1 MAAASSP
8 LIGISEL
15 MKNLAP
21 IFLGSGT
28 STTTDSTSGG
38 TTTGSSTTSSSAQA
52 LADNQKVI
60 DDATANAND
69 PNQVSLIVN
78 DIMTKAAQAFA
89 PTVGQQNNAG
99 MYNTSSLA
107 LLSAAAQGEA
117 TRSASQAVLNYK
129 TSQQQI
135 AQAASGNLLQATKT
149 ATTTSTAPAT
159 VATKSTVAKPAIDP
173 MSAILTA
180 GSAFALSKG
189 SKLLGLDKLTD
200 KAGDYLNTNVAQPIQ
215 DLFGVGPD
223 AAADS
228 AHVFDVASGGSP
240 LLQGFQ
246 PVDTGVAAEEA
257 ATSGVDIS
265 LADSLA
271 GDVGGSVAENVAGN
285 VAEDVGSNVAE
296 DVAAPVAEDVASNVA
311 EDAGGDVASTAAD
324 GWIVCTELVRQGR
337 LPKRYWIA
345 GLKEFDGY
353 SDTIKRGYYLLA
365 IPAVHHL
372 RRHPYSLRS
381 RFLCVLFNR
390 RVEYIAA
397 RLGMRGARDT
407 LIGQLSCYGLLPIG
421 WILGTFIQREMPD
434 WNKEVYSHG

>member
-117 TRSASQAVLNYK
+117 TRQASTAVLNYK

-215 DLFGVGPD
+215 DFLGVGPTD
-223 AAADS
+223 AADS

-246 PVDTGVAAEEA
+246 PVDTAAAAEEA
-257 ATSGVDIS
+257 ATSGGIN
-265 LADSLA
+265 LADTLA
-271 GDVGGSVAENVAGN
+271 GDVGGSVAENVAGDIGSS

-311 EDAGGDVASTAAD
+311 EDAGSDIASTAAE

-407 LIGQLSCYGLLPIG
+407 L
-421 WILGTFIQREMPD
+421 
-434 WNKEVYSHG
+434 